1 MVSSLSSRLN
11 MDGCRTPGQSRNV
24 EQKGKT
30 MKKVLVVVAVAAAS
44 FMCAAY
50 TQAPVPV
57 KTVWGEKVTPEN
69 AWRAYPRPQMVRQ
82 NWTNLNGLW
91 QYAVTKNAPG
101 CPAKWD
107 GEILVPFVIESA
119 LSGVGRI
126 IESDE
131 TLWYKRSFDADVKTG
146 ERLLLHFEQADFR
159 TMVYVNGRELDVPHE
174 GGQMPFSYDV
184 TDFVK
189 KGSNE
194 LVVSVWDS
202 TQDVIGSSGK
212 QAFNPRGCFY
222 TRSTGIGG
230 TVWLEAVP
238 AVHIANYK
246 VTPDIDKGT
255 VRFAFDVAGGGFAK
269 PEVRVSVQCDG
280 APAVATTTDGIAV
293 VKMPAGFK
301 LWSPESPALYDFTA
315 TCGTDKVKGYFGMRK
330 IEVKKD
336 ANGVLRIF
344 FNNKPRF
351 LVGTLDQGWWPDG
364 LLTPPSDAAMAY
376 DILKLK
382 EMGYDMMRKHIKV
395 EPRRYYHLCDKYG
408 ILVMQDMPSGRG
420 DQAYRNN
427 RLPPADAEKRHQ
439 HLMQS
444 RYGFYRRELKEMID
458 HLYNVPSIVSWI
470 PYNESWGQ
478 PGEFLTHATLVWTQK
493 YDPSRIIDG
502 PSGWNDYEGGNK
514 GPHKPAGEEEAADLV
529 DKHDYRGRPGMWPVN
544 DRRAS
549 FLGEF
554 GGIGCRVA
562 DHLWT
567 TNAWGYGGTGKDADC
582 NQVQNKF
589 IALMDHVAGL
599 AMNGLAGSVYTQT
612 TDVEGEI
619 NGLIT
624 YDRKVVKFDEKAL
637 SAVHN
642 RVREAACLG
651 SMPRLSTVF
660 APRLDPDPKAWAWTV
675 TAPAA
680 GWEKPGFDDSAWARS
695 AGGFGSKFVRHD
707 HKHAVAA
714 TEWTGESIWLRR
726 HFTYAKPKGELLRAV
741 IMMFHDE
748 DAEVYL
754 NGSLILS
761 AKGYNTNWTPFSI
774 PVAKFNDAVKE
785 GDNVIAV
792 KVIQTVGG
800 QYIDLGLSV
809 DTAK

>member
-1 MVSSLSSRLN
+1 MKLTAFMLAALAAVTAEAWQQVPG
-11 MDGCRTPGQSRNV
+11 MKTP
-24 EQKGKT
+24 
-30 MKKVLVVVAVAAAS
+30 
-44 FMCAAY
+44 
-50 TQAPVPV
+50 
-57 KTVWGEKVTPEN
+57 WGEKVTPEN

-101 CPAKWD
+101 RPAKWD
-107 GEILVPFVIESA
+107 GEILVPFVIESS
-119 LSGVGRI
+119 LSGVGRLT
-126 IESDE
+126 EPDE
-131 TLWYKRSFDADVKTG
+131 TLWYKRSFDADVKLG

-159 TMVYVNGRELDVPHE
+159 AMVYVNGRELSVPHE

-189 KGSNE
+189 KGANE
-194 LVVSVWDS
+194 LVVAIWDPTAS
-202 TQDVIGSSGK
+202 FIGSFGK
-212 QAFNPRGCFY
+212 QSFKPRGCFY

-230 TVWLEAVP
+230 TVWLETVP
-238 AVHIANYK
+238 AVHIAGYK
-246 VTPDIDKGT
+246 VTPDIDAGT
-255 VRFAFDVAGGGFAK
+255 VRFEFDVAGGGFTK
-269 PEVRVSVQCDG
+269 PEVAISVQCDG
-280 APAVATTTDGIAV
+280 GNAV
-293 VKMPAGFK
+293 VTTKDGVAVVNMPAGFK

-315 TCGTDKVKGYFGMRK
+315 VCGADKVKGYFGMRK

-351 LVGTLDQGWWPDG
+351 IIGTLDQGWWPDG
-364 LLTPPSDAAMAY
+364 LLTPPSDEAMAY
-376 DILKLK
+376 DIKKLK

-395 EPRRYYHLCDKYG
+395 EPRRYYYLCDTLG
-408 ILVMQDMPSGRG
+408 IMVMQDMPSGSG
-420 DQAYRNN
+420 DRTQ
-427 RLPPADAEKRHQ
+427 
-439 HLMQS
+439 

-493 YDPSRIIDG
+493 YDPSRIVDG
-502 PSGWNDYEGGNK
+502 PSGWNDYEGGKTNGK
-514 GPHKPAGEEEAADLV
+514 TTSHKPAGVEEAADLV
-529 DKHDYRGRPGMWPVN
+529 DRHDYGRRPGMFAVN

-554 GGIGCRVA
+554 GGIGCRV
-562 DHLWT
+562 DGHLWT
-567 TNAWGYGGTGKDADC
+567 DKAWGYGGTGKDTDRKA
-582 NQVQNKF
+582 VQDKF
-589 IALMDHVAGL
+589 VSLMDHVGGL
-599 AMNGLAGSVYTQT
+599 AMKGLSGSVYTQT

-637 SAVHN
+637 AEVHE
-642 RVREAACLG
+642 RVRAAFELG
-651 SMPRLSTVF
+651 VTPRETKVF
-660 APRLDPDPKAWAWTV
+660 AKRLDPDVNAWAWTT

-680 GWEKPGFDDSAWARS
+680 GWEKPGFDDTAWARS
-695 AGGFGSKFVRHD
+695 AGGFGSAFILKD
-707 HKHAVAA
+707 HPHAKGA
-714 TEWTGESIWLRR
+714 TKWETPEIWLRR
-726 HFTYAKPKGELLRAV
+726 HFTYKKPTSKILQAT
-741 IMMFHDE
+741 IDMFHDE

-754 NGSLILS
+754 NGELILS
-761 AKGYNTNWTPFSI
+761 VKGYNTNWTTFSV
-774 PVAKFNDAVKE
+774 PKEKFAAAVKE

-800 QYIDLGLSV
+800 QFIDLGLSV
-809 DTAK
+809 DVAK